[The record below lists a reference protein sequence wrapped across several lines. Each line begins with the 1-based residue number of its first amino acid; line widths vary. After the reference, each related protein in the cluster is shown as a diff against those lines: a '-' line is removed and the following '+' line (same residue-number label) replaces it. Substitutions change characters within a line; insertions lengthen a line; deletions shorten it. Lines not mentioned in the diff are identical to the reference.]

1 MQDIQGTLELEVELK
16 KLMNA
21 FADRKTQPRT
31 SVRSISEMHGQNG
44 MTGCE
49 APRVCIHTLD
59 FGDGVFQLEGEEG
72 IGSTCCILH

>member
-49 APRVCIHTLD
+49 SSPRLHTYLRLW
-59 FGDGVFQLEGEEG
+59 GWSVSAGG
-72 IGSTCCILH
+72 